1 VFKLPE
7 LAKGEFQGFTPET
20 IKFLQELRINNNRDW
35 FESNKNIYL
44 NELYSPF
51 QKFVTDISEY
61 MMAIDP
67 YFMSAPVTGKTIS
80 RIYKDARYSQGK
92 PPYKTAMWFTFKRP
106 IPDWK
111 DSPAYFFEITAD
123 FYRYGMGF
131 MCAERDTMDKFREF
145 IDNDTDKFKKAI
157 SFYDHPKNKGK
168 NKFELYGAAY
178 KKIIKPDQP
187 QSIQKWYQLRELYL
201 MNVREFDDVLFK
213 RSLLDLVSEGFI
225 RLAEFYNYLWKVK
238 ESK

>member
-1 VFKLPE
+1 MIILSN
-7 LAKGEFQGFTPET
+7 LIAGSFQGFTPET
-20 IKFLQELRINNNRDW
+20 VNFLQELRANNNRDW
-35 FESNKNIYL
+35 FEAHKNIYL
-44 NELYSPF
+44 NELYMPF

-61 MMAIDP
+61 MIAIDS
-67 YFMSAPVTGKTIS
+67 YFLTAPVTGKTIS

-111 DSPAYFFEITAD
+111 DSPAFFFEITAD

-145 IDNDTDKFKKAI
+145 IDTDPDGFKKAI
-157 SFYDHPKNKGK
+157 AFYNQPQNKSGH
-168 NKFELYGAAY
+168 KFELYGAEY

-187 QSIQKWYQLRELYL
+187 ESIQKWYQLRELYL
-201 MNVREFDDVLFK
+201 MSMHNFDKILFSRK
-213 RSLLDLVSEGFI
+213 LLDKVSGDFL
-225 RLAEFYNYLWKVK
+225 RLADFYNYLWKIK
-238 ESK
+238 DAK